1 MATITKATTTISLA
15 LALGACAMAFAAG
28 QTYQR
33 LTAMETKHADHGELI
48 KSLAEIAS
56 DNKRRLDLLEAVR
69 N

>member
-1 MATITKATTTISLA
+1 
-15 LALGACAMAFAAG
+15 MAFAAG